1 MKILVTGGAGFI
13 GANFIYALL
22 RDHAEDELVCLDK
35 LTYAGNIETLKS
47 AMEQPA
53 FRFYRAD
60 ICDREAVMRIFAT
73 ERPDAVVNF
82 AAESHVDRSI
92 CDPALFLKTNLCGT
106 QVLLDACLSCGVPR
120 FHQVSTDEVY
130 GDLPLEGGAPFTESS
145 PLRASS
151 PYSASKAG
159 ADLLVGAYHRTY
171 GLHTTVSRCSNNF
184 GPCQF
189 PEKLIPLAIIHAL
202 RGEEIPV
209 YGQGENVRDWLFV
222 EDHCRAIDLI
232 LRGGAAGEIYNLGG
246 NCQRDNLSVVRD
258 ILALTGGEPSL
269 IRFVADRKGHDLRY
283 AVDFSKAET
292 ALGWRPSTPFAEG
305 LARTVDWY
313 LAHRGWWERILSGDY
328 LNSARE
334 V

>member
-209 YGQGENVRDWLFV
+209 YGQGKNVRDWLFV